1 MLSDEIGYR
10 HDAGNSSM
18 ISSFRSR
25 CTVNS
30 TDDTFGRESFQDGS
44 GVHAKKASNW
54 NTAISDENFF
64 SGAGAIDPFAEMG
77 S

>member
-1 MLSDEIGYR
+1 
-10 HDAGNSSM
+10 M

-25 CTVNS
+25 CTFNS
-30 TDDTFGRESFQDGS
+30 TDDTLSRESFQEGS

-54 NTAISDENFF
+54 NTAIGDENFL
-64 SGAGAIDPFAEMG
+64 SGAGAIDPFAEVG

>member
-1 MLSDEIGYR
+1 
-10 HDAGNSSM
+10 M

-30 TDDTFGRESFQDGS
+30 TDDTLGGESFQEGS
-44 GVHAKKASNW
+44 GVHAEKASNW
-54 NTAISDENFF
+54 NTAIGDKNFLT
-64 SGAGAIDPFAEMG
+64 GAGAIDPFAEVG